1 MGLDTD
7 LWDLARDYWIG
18 RSWHSWL
25 DAQLYQESDMRNGLQ
40 PSEGDA
46 AFPYFDG
53 IPGGFIIRAVS
64 LIQRRMRMYIRMFIR
79 EAAIPIKTLKRY
91 RSGMLLK

>member
-7 LWDLARDYWIG
+7 LWNLARDYWIG
-18 RSWHSWL
+18 RSSFSWI
-25 DAQLYQESDMRNGLQ
+25 DTQSYHESDLRNGLQ

-53 IPGGFIIRAVS
+53 MPGGFMIRAVS
-64 LIQRRMRMYIRMFIR
+64 LIQSRMRMYIRMFIR
-79 EAAIPIKTLKRY
+79 EAKIPIRTLKRY
-91 RSGMLLK
+91 RTGMLLK

>member
-18 RSWHSWL
+18 RSSFSWI
-25 DAQLYQESDMRNGLQ
+25 DAQFYHESDLRNGIQ

-64 LIQRRMRMYIRMFIR
+64 LIQRRMRMHIRMFIR
-79 EAAIPIKTLKRY
+79 EAMTPIRTLKRY
-91 RSGMLLK
+91 RSGMLLQ

>member
-7 LWDLARDYWIG
+7 LWEALLDDYWIG
-18 RSWHSWL
+18 RTSSRHSWL
-25 DAQLYQESDMRNGLQ
+25 GDAQRDHESDMRNGLP

-53 IPGGFIIRAVS
+53 IPGRFHHRAVS
-64 LIQRRMRMYIRMFIR
+64 LIQRRMRMYSSYVCEVGRST
-79 EAAIPIKTLKRY
+79 AAMR
-91 RSGMLLK
+91 